1 MNGSR
6 SPRMNR
12 RQFLLASTALSAS
25 VAGCS
30 GETGGGGSGNND
42 PDPTPSET
50 ETTSQ
55 QENTIPDVQTD
66 WIGIPST
73 TLLGYIYRNGPTFE
87 DVSNKDYYL
96 VQSLHKW
103 RDGQYSQYPYFERA
117 PEYGELR
124 SGLEGR
130 YYFGGG
136 VTSGV
141 GNRSYS
147 GSFVSVYKTSESASA
162 EYSVQKQRFKG
173 EPRNIDGTEWYVF
186 APDIEFSDGTEETL
200 GQLIAMS
207 DIKNCVCYLSVV
219 RNEFE
224 DPESVLIESIE
235 SKENEYGQAGIDAT
249 VAQIVA
255 GYNRT
260 DRRNISPGVS
270 TARERDTFGIPFEEV
285 SKEQVDQSIRDNIGE
300 FISPGL
306 KKIQPTNGPRD
317 VVNEYEINGK
327 IDTDE
332 YGIVFG
338 IIDTYRSNIYAPDGR
353 PPARGSGS
361 ENQIVYPPAYVS
373 LKYAVM
379 DTVERAVE
387 MYTGEV
393 QSRMSDYY
401 SGILG
406 TKPDNLR
413 AADLLESSVEEYGY
427 QSTFVNGVYTDE
439 YALRDTEGALCYS
452 QLILSGNAILRLE
465 FNAGHGS

>member
-1 MNGSR
+1 
-6 SPRMNR
+6 MNR

-30 GETGGGGSGNND
+30 AETGGGGSSNND

-55 QENTIPDVQTD
+55 QQNTIPEVQTD
-66 WIGIPST
+66 WSGIPST

-87 DVSNKDYYL
+87 NVSNKDYYL

-103 RDGQYSQYPYFERA
+103 RDSQYPYFEGA

-124 SGLEGR
+124 SELEGR

-136 VTSGV
+136 VTSGI

-147 GSFVSVYKTSESASA
+147 GSFVSVYKTAESASA
-162 EYSVQKQRFKG
+162 EYSVQKQRFEG
-173 EPRNIDGTEWYVF
+173 EPRNIGGTEWYVF
-186 APDIEFSDGTEETL
+186 APDIEFSDGAEEAP
-200 GQLIAMS
+200 GPLIAMS
-207 DIKNCVCYLSVV
+207 RINNCICYLSVI
-219 RNEFE
+219 RHEFE

-235 SKENEYGQAGIDAT
+235 SKENEYAQAGIDAT
-249 VAQIVA
+249 VAQIMA
-255 GYNRT
+255 GYNRA
-260 DRRNISPGVS
+260 DRRNISPDVS

-317 VVNEYEINGK
+317 AVNEYEINGK

-332 YGIVFG
+332 YDMVFG
-338 IIDTYRSNIYAPDGR
+338 TIDTYRSNIYAPDGR

-373 LKYAVM
+373 LKYAVT

-387 MYTGEV
+387 MYTSEV

-406 TKPDNLR
+406 TKPENLG
-413 AADLLESSVEEYGY
+413 AADLLESSIEEYGY

-439 YALRDTEGALCYS
+439 YGLRDTVGGYTYR

-465 FNAGHGS
+465 FNAGNSP